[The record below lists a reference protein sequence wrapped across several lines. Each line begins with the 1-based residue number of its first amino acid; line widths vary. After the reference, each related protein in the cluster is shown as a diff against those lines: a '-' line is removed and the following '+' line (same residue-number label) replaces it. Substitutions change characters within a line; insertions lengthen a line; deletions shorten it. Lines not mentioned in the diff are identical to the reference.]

1 MFRYFEPAG
10 KLTMSETK
18 KALLEKVL
26 ADINDKVKL
35 AGSPRTIYELV
46 VDSLSS
52 LPHFNWTG
60 IYLVEEEELALEYYR
75 GKPTEHVRIPKGR
88 GVCGSAWLEERNIIV
103 EDVRAI
109 ENYLACS
116 LETRSEIVV
125 LLRKN
130 GQIIGQIDV
139 DSDQVAAFSPEDESA
154 LQQIAALVAERL
166 KELDST

>member
-1 MFRYFEPAG
+1 
-10 KLTMSETK
+10 MSETK
-18 KALLEKVL
+18 KALLEEVL
-26 ADINDKVKL
+26 ADVTNKLKL
-35 AGSPRTIYELV
+35 AGSARAIYELV

-60 IYLVEEEELALEYYR
+60 IYLVETNHRASHLALEYYK
-75 GKPTEHVRIPKGR
+75 GKPTDHVRIPKGR
-88 GVCGSAWLEERNIIV
+88 GVCGSAWLEEENIIV

-125 LLRKN
+125 LLRKD

-139 DSDQVAAFSPEDESA
+139 DSDQVAAFDSEDESA
-154 LQQIAALVAERL
+154 LQQIATLVDERL
-166 KELDST
+166 KELDAT

>member
-1 MFRYFEPAG
+1 
-10 KLTMSETK
+10 MSETK

-26 ADINDKVKL
+26 AEITDKMKL
-35 AGSPRTIYELV
+35 VGSPRAIYEVV

-60 IYLVEEEELALEYYR
+60 IYLVEGEELALEYSF
-75 GKPTEHVRIPKGR
+75 GKPTDHVRIPKGR

-125 LLRKN
+125 LLRKD

-139 DSDQVAAFSPEDESA
+139 DSDQVAAFGPEDEST
-154 LQQIAALVAERL
+154 LQQIATLVDERL
-166 KELDST
+166 KELDLA